1 MKSEIRIKLDA
12 FIAAYYKQR
21 FVRGLM
27 LAMAVTLLTLVGLFL
42 LENQLWL
49 SVQSRTI
56 LFFGMW
62 TLIIALW
69 GVLVLQPFLKLR
81 GVGKVIS
88 HQEAARWIGNH
99 FSDVSDKLLN
109 LLQLE
114 DMSATSVEND
124 LLLQGIAQKTV
135 AFSNTPFIQALDWLK
150 HKRWMSR
157 LALLLV
163 LLLGFSAYQSAGII
177 NGANRVFH
185 YQTEYVPQA
194 PFRVELTPAE
204 LVADQG
210 KDLIVNFKVEGSILP
225 ENIEIIIDKQV
236 IRAKKIKPN
245 HFQYT
250 FSSVQAQFDFGIRAM
265 DFDLGHYQVNVNHPP
280 QWQALSAWADYPEYT
295 GKIDGEC
302 ASTELLEVPEGTI
315 VTYELKGKYVN
326 QWLVK
331 SFGGRW
337 TSIGGL
343 GEKGDLAKGQETTN
357 HLNIAKEQQQYKV
370 RANSSG
376 GFVFGMRGKKGL
388 SVDTFLSRLE
398 VQKDLFPDIQCE
410 TQEDSVKMGVW
421 YFMGLAGD
429 DYAVKSV
436 HFYHRIL
443 RKNGRSAD
451 TNWVKMPL
459 FIGNESQVS
468 FTHALDLGLMGIQPG
483 DAIEYQLA
491 ATDNDALHGGKVMR
505 TPVRKLERPSNDA
518 VVAQLEKQE
527 AGIGQGM
534 SKSVKNLEKLQKE
547 AKRLQESL
555 QQSGQSWDQENKIK
569 NWLNEEQ
576 KILQTIKQLEK
587 KQSEVNKQKQRL
599 GEQSQ
604 ELQKKK
610 DALNDR
616 LKQLNNPEMQ
626 KLIDEIQR
634 LLQQKADKEQLKES
648 MQKLSEMSH
657 ETAKEMDKLM
667 EQLKQLELEEA
678 VDAVAKSMEDWAKKE
693 EELAQ
698 QTKEEKGNQT
708 SDALKEAHE
717 EQKAALQNIEKK
729 IQDVEEKNA
738 ELEKPMELKTGEEDR
753 KEAGDEAQKASQDLQ
768 NNKKSAASEKMKKSA
783 QKMKD
788 AMQNMQK
795 SFEDQQKKRA
805 AEDYQT
811 LRALLEN
818 LIDASNRQEANFME
832 LRKLSSDNPRLA
844 TLNKEQMR
852 LRESLMFIEDSLM
865 ALAKRQPM
873 IDNFVTKEMSRVNV
887 QMGMALDNMK
897 VRNSRGAA
905 VHEQFV
911 MTGLNNLADMLME
924 SLQNMQQQ
932 MQSDQK
938 KDGDKSCNNPNKS
951 GKGKSGKPKPGGKLS
966 DAQKALGEQL
976 QKMQQQKRGKP
987 GESGKQGEQGS
998 PKTPGS
1004 QGESSQDGQRSLN
1017 EDLAKMALMQEA
1029 LRRQVEQLRKE
1040 LGQEGKQGLSNGL
1053 QEVEK
1058 MMERQEKDI
1067 VNGKITPQ
1075 SIERQKQIMTRLLEN
1090 EKADRKQDQEDKRES
1105 NNPGNYIPEVP
1116 DDIKEAM
1123 RKKSEERESMRR
1135 IQPAFK
1141 PYYKQSVQKYL
1152 QIYSR

>member
-1 MKSEIRIKLDA
+1 MRSEIRIKLDA
-12 FIAAYYKQR
+12 FIAAYYKQQ

-27 LAMAVTLLTLVGLFL
+27 LALSSTMLVLVGLFL

-62 TLIIALW
+62 AIIIVAF
-69 GVLVLQPFLKLR
+69 GVLVVQPMLKLR

-88 HQEAARWIGNH
+88 HEEAARWIGNH
-99 FSDVSDKLLN
+99 FPEVSDKLLN

-114 DMSATSVEND
+114 EMSAITAEND

-150 HKRWMSR
+150 HKRWVTR

-163 LLLGFSAYQSAGII
+163 LLLGFSAYQSAGILI
-177 NGANRVFH
+177 GANRVFH

-194 PFRVELTPAE
+194 PFRIKLSPAE

-210 KDLIVNFKVEGSILP
+210 KDLTVNFKVEGSILP
-225 ENIEIIIDKQV
+225 ESIEILINKQI
-236 IRAKKIKPN
+236 IRAKKIKAN

-250 FSSVQAQFDFGIRAM
+250 FSSVQTQFDFAIRAM
-265 DFDLGHYQVNVNHPP
+265 DFDLGNYRVIVNHPP
-280 QWQALSAWADYPEYT
+280 QWQAISAWADYPDYT
-295 GKIDGEC
+295 GKMDGEC

-315 VTYELKGKYVN
+315 ITYELKGKYVS

-331 SFGGRW
+331 SSGGRW
-337 TSIGGL
+337 TSIGGAD
-343 GEKGDLAKGQETTN
+343 EKGTLGKGQETTDA
-357 HLNIAKEQQQYKV
+357 LKTAKEQQQYKV
-370 RANSSG
+370 RANNSG

-576 KILQTIKQLEK
+576 KMLQTIKQLEK
-587 KQSEVNKQKQRL
+587 KQSEVNKQKERL

-610 DALNDR
+610 DALNER

-648 MQKLSEMSH
+648 MQKLSEMSQ

-783 QKMKD
+783 QKMKE
-788 AMQNMQK
+788 AMQSMQK

>member
-12 FIAAYYKQR
+12 FIAAYYKQQ

-27 LAMAVTLLTLVGLFL
+27 MALALTLLTLVGLFL

-49 SVQSRTI
+49 SVQTRTI

-62 TLIIALW
+62 TLIVSLW
-69 GVLVLQPFLKLR
+69 GVFVLQPFLKLR

-88 HQEAARWIGNH
+88 HEEAARWIGNH

-114 DMSATSVEND
+114 EMYAHSLEND
-124 LLLQGIAQKTV
+124 LLLQGIAQKTM
-135 AFSNTPFIQALDWLK
+135 AFSNTPFMQALDWLK
-150 HKRWMSR
+150 HKRWVSR

-194 PFRVELTPAE
+194 PFHIELTPAE
-204 LVADQG
+204 LLVDQG
-210 KDLIVNFKVEGSILP
+210 KDLVVHFKVAGSILP
-225 ENIEIIIDKQV
+225 ENLEVIIDKQV

-245 HFQYT
+245 QFQYT
-250 FSSVQAQFDFGIRAM
+250 FSTVQTAFDFGIRAM
-265 DFDLGHYQVNVNHPP
+265 DFDLGHYRVNVNHPP
-280 QWQALSAWADYPEYT
+280 QWQALSVWADYPEYT
-295 GKIDGEC
+295 GRSDGEC
-302 ASTELLEVPEGTI
+302 ASSELLEVPEGTLL
-315 VTYELKGKYVN
+315 TYSLKGKYVS

-331 SFGGRW
+331 SSGGRW
-337 TSIGGL
+337 KSIGGA
-343 GEKGDLAKGQETTN
+343 GEKGTSNRDGETMDATHTAKDELQFK
-357 HLNIAKEQQQYKV
+357 L

-376 GFVFGMRGKKGL
+376 SFVFGMRGKKGL

-398 VQKDLFPDIQCE
+398 VQKDAFPDIQCE

-451 TNWVKMPL
+451 TNWVKTLL
-459 FIGNESQVS
+459 FSGNESQVS
-468 FTHALDLGLMGIQPG
+468 YTHALDLGLMGVQPG
-483 DAIEYQLA
+483 DAIEYQVA
-491 ATDNDALHGGKVMR
+491 ATDNDALRGGKVMR
-505 TPVRKLERPSNDA
+505 TPVMKLERPSNDA

-576 KILQTIKQLEK
+576 KMLQTIKQLEK

-610 DALNDR
+610 DALNER

-678 VDAVAKSMEDWAKKE
+678 VDAVAKSMEDWAQKE
-693 EELAQ
+693 ENLAQ
-698 QTKEEKGNQT
+698 QAKEEKGNQT
-708 SDALKEAHE
+708 SEALKEAQE
-717 EQKAALQNIEKK
+717 EQKSALQDIEKK
-729 IQDVEEKNA
+729 IKDVEEKNSA
-738 ELEKPMELKTGEEDR
+738 LEKPMDLKTGEEDR

-783 QKMKD
+783 QKMKE
-788 AMQNMQK
+788 AMQSMQK

-832 LRKLSSDNPRLA
+832 LRKISADNPRLA

-873 IDNFVTKEMSRVNV
+873 IDNFVTKEMGRVNV

-987 GESGKQGEQGS
+987 GESGKQGEQGN

-1058 MMERQEKDI
+1058 MMEQQEKDI

-1075 SIERQKQIMTRLLEN
+1075 SMERQKQIMTRLLEN

-1105 NNPGNYIPEVP
+1105 NNPGNYTPEVP
-1116 DDIKEAM
+1116 EDIKEAM
-1123 RKKSEERESMRR
+1123 RKKAEERESMRT
-1135 IQPAFK
+1135 IQPSFK